1 MSHLQGTW
9 FEKHSSATYPE
20 MINRTWG
27 KKYFFRSRINKY
39 KSFVMNLKK
48 DREVSIWRE
57 HNLLSSSH
65 CSFPE
70 LQRSHFEFHHGW
82 DFTKLNYITQLHW
95 LLLKKYDKQI
105 TSWESSGRKRLM
117 LLFREM
123 KLKTWERQQGR
134 NLLFCT
140 SPMNA
145 KKKIV
150 QTVHPVPTHWD
161 SEGLFWSSWNAAD
174 CSHSCKWREAVH
186 LESNS
191 LIPSSLMVPWVNNS
205 YSVPFYGLH
214 LAYTTHTVDA
224 TS

>member
-123 KLKTWERQQGR
+123 KLKTWERQQGS

-145 KKKIV
+145 KKKKKKNIC
-150 QTVHPVPTHWD
+150 
-161 SEGLFWSSWNAAD
+161 L
-174 CSHSCKWREAVH
+174 
-186 LESNS
+186 NS
-191 LIPSSLMVPWVNNS
+191 LSSANTLGFRG
-205 YSVPFYGLH
+205 SVLIFLKCSR
-214 LAYTTHTVDA
+214 L
-224 TS
+224 